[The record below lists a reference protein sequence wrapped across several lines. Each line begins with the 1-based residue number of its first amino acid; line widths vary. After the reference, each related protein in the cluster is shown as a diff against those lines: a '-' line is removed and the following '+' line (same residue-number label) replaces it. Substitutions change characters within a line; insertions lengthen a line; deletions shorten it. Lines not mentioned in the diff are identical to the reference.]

1 MIVLHKLGKL
11 TVQRSCLKMP
21 SPKEESHGGDTSS
34 GKKMDSSTSSSV
46 DKKASPAGSRTPERP
61 PSDGSPVSDDTC
73 PICLGH
79 ISDKCV
85 ANSCLH
91 SFCLVCLKEW
101 SKQKAVC
108 PLCKLSFTTIM
119 YDIQSETKYK
129 EWKVPRSDPAERS
142 QRIAN
147 FQQFL
152 DAERR
157 RFFGYRTTNFP
168 GAATLRR
175 QHPGRPHAIPDAIP
189 SGPRERRS
197 ARYNLRGTSMFRL
210 SVYLNNVWVQ
220 PIADITGRYRQSS
233 PQLYREQPALT
244 HRLVPWVN
252 RELTALLPSSRIGV
266 VLAEVMELI
275 ERYSIDSHEFRQ
287 AMQPHLG
294 RRTNHFVHEFYHFAR
309 SPYDMVGHDN
319 AAQYVPRYGF
329 NDEDSSSSS
338 SDDSDAVV
346 EVDLRGNP
354 VLASTGVEV
363 WQGSTAPGNVVREE
377 TLTQEGS
384 VVISSNNSSSSEI
397 DETPQLSSI
406 QPEAGQ
412 SSQHDF
418 SETHNPEPPAV
429 HTMRRLLGRARDFL
443 STINEGASTSRSEGS
458 SGMPSSASGAV
469 KNEIPSEGNDT
480 DECIIIEEVKKKT
493 PEIINLD
500 SEDDVDESKTSK
512 KIDQPKKNQD
522 TSSCR
527 QEKIKKRPSL
537 KRTNFPLRTSQ
548 PSCSG
553 SSNTK
558 SAKEDHSYCSER
570 DSVNIE
576 ASTSSTCTG
585 SVPTSS
591 TEISLKQ
598 SKTSENHDS
607 GVKVKKKERHNSS
620 SSDDESSLKSYESK
634 KRKHKDREKEKY
646 ERSSGKSKH
655 MDRSRADTYGPSS
668 SRHRIKFPSRERN
681 SSPKRLKKDH
691 KSKIKSS
698 STRSSS
704 RHNTYERYSYTCHYV
719 SESSNDTW
727 CNSDSLW
734 TPPSSKT
741 EGSWSQNWDSIQ
753 SRESSCDSKDS
764 CYREWRGDHCS
775 SKSRHSSK
783 KRKRKSR
790 EKRKNEKSKK
800 SKKRIHKKKGKS
812 KKSSYK
818 SSKLQSDSDSSEKI
832 RIKRSKRR
840 KNRIIDSLRSSSDSS
855 DFEQRKRTKITLRI
869 SDISSSSHSS
879 SSLHSSSSSPT
890 SSSSSCSSSSC
901 DDS

>member
-1 MIVLHKLGKL
+1 
-11 TVQRSCLKMP
+11 MP
-21 SPKEESHGGDTSS
+21 SPKEESHEGDTSS
-34 GKKMDSSTSSSV
+34 DKKMDSSTSSFV
-46 DKKASPAGSRTPERP
+46 DKKESPAGTPTPERL

-119 YDIQSETKYK
+119 YDIKSETKYK
-129 EWKVPRSDPAERS
+129 EWKVPRPDPVERS

-189 SGPRERRS
+189 SGPRERRPT
-197 ARYNLRGTSMFRL
+197 RYNLRGTSMFRL

-233 PQLYREQPALT
+233 PELYREQPALT
-244 HRLVPWVN
+244 HRLVAWVN

-275 ERYSIDSHEFRQ
+275 ERYPIDSREFRH
-287 AMQPHLG
+287 AVQPHLG
-294 RRTNHFVHEFYHFAR
+294 RRTHHFVHEFYHFAR

-329 NDEDSSSSS
+329 DDEASSSSI

-354 VLASTGVEV
+354 ILANAGVEV
-363 WQGSTAPGNVVREE
+363 WQGSSAPGNVAREE

-384 VVISSNNSSSSEI
+384 VVISSNNSSSSDS
-397 DETPQLSSI
+397 DETPQLSGI
-406 QPEAGQ
+406 QPDVGQ

-418 SETHNPEPPAV
+418 SETHNPEPPTV
-429 HTMRRLLGRARDFL
+429 HNMRRLLGRARDFL
-443 STINEGASTSRSEGS
+443 STINEGASTSRSDGS
-458 SGMPSSASGAV
+458 SGILSSVSSAV

-500 SEDDVDESKTSK
+500 SEEDVDEPKSSSKDKGKKNHGK
-512 KIDQPKKNQD
+512 KILGDKSS
-522 TSSCR
+522 TSR
-527 QEKIKKRPSL
+527 KHEKIKKKPSL
-537 KRTNFPLRTSQ
+537 KRTNFPLPTNE

-553 SSNTK
+553 SSNRK

-570 DSVNIE
+570 ESMNVE
-576 ASTSSTCTG
+576 ASTSSTCIG

-591 TEISLKQ
+591 IEISLKHRK
-598 SKTSENHDS
+598 SSDNHDS
-607 GVKVKKKERHNSS
+607 AVNVRKNDKQNSS
-620 SSDDESSLKSYESK
+620 SSDGESSFKSLESK
-634 KRKHKDREKEKY
+634 KRKHKDREKDKFEK
-646 ERSSGKSKH
+646 SSSKTKHADKSRGESH
-655 MDRSRADTYGPSS
+655 GPSS
-668 SRHRIKFPSRERN
+668 AWHRVKFPPRERN

-691 KSKIKSS
+691 RSKIKSS
-698 STRSSS
+698 STRLSS
-704 RHNTYERYSYTCHYV
+704 RHNTYEKYSYTCHYV
-719 SESSNDTW
+719 SESSNDTC

-741 EGSWSQNWDSIQ
+741 EGSWSQNCESIQ
-753 SRESSCDSKDS
+753 SRESSYDSKDS
-764 CYREWRGDHCS
+764 CYQEWRQDRCS

-783 KRKRKSR
+783 KRKRKS
-790 EKRKNEKSKK
+790 KDKHKGEKSKK
-800 SKKRIHKKKGKS
+800 SKKRMHKKKGKS

-818 SSKLQSDSDSSEKI
+818 CTNSRSDSDSSEKV

-840 KNRIIDSLRSSSDSS
+840 KNRLVDTSGSDSDSS
-855 DFEQRKRTKITLRI
+855 EFEPRKRTKKTMRI
-869 SDISSSSHSS
+869 SDMSSSSRSS
-879 SSLHSSSSSPT
+879 SSLQSS
-890 SSSSSCSSSSC
+890 SSSSC